1 MKQTVVS
8 APVPQGSP
16 WVVNN
21 LTVVDGIEMVE
32 LKRGDPQIQKWL
44 IGKTTYNTKVSVVIT
59 ELLELQRA
67 ASLLALGQ
75 DLGSTAAQKTQWR
88 ALAEAKALRKLAGSS
103 NLKLVLV
110 DLPSFTFNGNHV
122 PSVATT
128 MPLGIKEHSAFV
140 PLKTDV
146 LTWVY
151 MRCQVMPQP
160 ETRHA
165 DKAPLEKGI
174 TWHKRKK
181 RFVARGVDG
190 HKYKT
195 IKCNGFFE
203 LNDELGLDGAG
214 EGSRD
219 VAPQV

>member
-8 APVPQGSP
+8 APVPQRSP

-21 LTVVDGIEMVE
+21 LMAVDGIEMVE
-32 LKRGDPQIQKWL
+32 LKRGDKQMQKWL
-44 IGKTTYNTKVSVVIT
+44 IGKTTYNAKVSAVIT

-103 NLKLVLV
+103 NLKLVQV
-110 DLPSFTFNGNHV
+110 DLPSFTFNGNYV

-128 MPLGIKEHSAFV
+128 MPLGIKEHSAIV
-140 PLKTDV
+140 PLKTAV

-181 RFVARGVDG
+181 RFVAKGVDG
-190 HKYKT
+190 LKYKT
-195 IKCNGFFE
+195 MKCSGDCE
-203 LNDELGLDGAG
+203 ISGG
-214 EGSRD
+214 EENSGGSRD
-219 VAPQV
+219 VPSQV